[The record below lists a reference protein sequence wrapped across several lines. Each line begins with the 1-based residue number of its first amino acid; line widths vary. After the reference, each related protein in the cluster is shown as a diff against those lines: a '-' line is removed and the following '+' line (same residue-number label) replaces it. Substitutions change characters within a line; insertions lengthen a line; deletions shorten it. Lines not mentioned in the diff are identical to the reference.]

1 MRDFRFD
8 IFATKRS
15 NMITEQIVS
24 RGVVEPKVL
33 NAMRKV
39 ERHLFVSSSLQ
50 PVAYSDHPLPIGYA
64 QTISQPYIVA
74 YMTEAAQPGSEDRA
88 LEIGTGSGYQS
99 AILAEIVKEVYTI
112 EVVEPLAMSAASRLS
127 GFGYKNIHVRHSD
140 GYSGWPEKAPF
151 DVIVITA
158 APPEIPDE
166 LLNQLAAGG
175 RMIVPVGSS
184 FQELCLIT
192 RTPGGFEK
200 KRLLPVR
207 FVPMIHKDQ

>member
-50 PVAYSDHPLPIGYA
+50 PVAYSDEPLPIGYA

-127 GFGYKNIHVRHSD
+127 GFGYKNIHVRYSD

-175 RMIVPVGSS
+175 RMIVPVGLS

-200 KRLLPVR
+200 KSLLPVR